1 MTAQPDRDPL
11 DHGLPDHEV
20 SDLDLVERIWR
31 ILSRWAVPVMMT
43 LAYVFLA
50 ATSETDTTGKAWM
63 GAGLVLVLVVWFLFR
78 AMTEAAALTRALS
91 VGDVARLFALAD
103 RHLPRKRRPAD
114 RARFLVARAFAHEL
128 RSEFAA
134 ALAAIDVARPDPELL
149 PLASVVKIGALV
161 ELGHPLEEARAAIVS
176 TPRTPA
182 LGWLAEGQIAWRSGD
197 LDAAAS
203 RFARVI
209 DDVRVGSAI
218 RAIAHIY
225 AARIAEAHGQAQIAT
240 RHRAAAANLA
250 APDATWLRGR
260 GTGGDHAAP

>member
-20 SDLDLVERIWR
+20 PDTDLVERIWR

-50 ATSETDTTGKAWM
+50 ATSETNTTGKAWM
-63 GAGLVLVLVVWFLFR
+63 GAGLVLVFVVWFVFR
-78 AMTEAAALTRALS
+78 AMTEAAALSRALG

-103 RHLPRKRRPAD
+103 RHLSRKRRPAD

-128 RSEFAA
+128 RGEFAE
-134 ALAAIDVARPDPELL
+134 ALAAIDEARPDPELL

-161 ELGHPLEEARAAIVS
+161 ELGRPVEEARAAIVS

-182 LGWLAEGQIAWRSGD
+182 LGWLAEGQIAWRAGN
-197 LDAAAS
+197 LDAAAPQ
-203 RFARVI
+203 FARVI
-209 DDVRVGSAI
+209 DDVRAGSAL

-225 AARIAEAHGQAQIAT
+225 AARIADANGQAQIAT
-240 RHRAAAANLA
+240 RHRAAAASLA
-250 APDATWLRGR
+250 APGATWLRGQA
-260 GTGGDHAAP
+260 TGPT

>member
-1 MTAQPDRDPL
+1 MMAQPDRDPL
-11 DHGLPDHEV
+11 DHGLPEHELP
-20 SDLDLVERIWR
+20 DLDLVERIWR

-50 ATSETDTTGKAWM
+50 ATSETNTTGKAWM

-114 RARFLVARAFAHEL
+114 RARFLIARAFAHAL
-128 RSEFAA
+128 RGEFAA
-134 ALAAIDVARPDPELL
+134 ALAAIDEARPDPELA

-161 ELGHPLEEARAAIVS
+161 ELGRPVEEARSAIVS
-176 TPRTPA
+176 APRTPA
-182 LGWLAEGQIAWRSGD
+182 FGWLAEGQIAWRAGD
-197 LDAAAS
+197 LDAAAP

-209 DDVRVGSAI
+209 DDVRAGSAV

-225 AARIAEAHGQAQIAT
+225 AARTADARGQTQIAT
-240 RHRAAAANLA
+240 RHRAAAASLA
-250 APDATWLRGR
+250 APHATWLRGQ
-260 GTGGDHAAP
+260 GTGGEHAAP